1 MDVWHILKLEEIKI
15 AKLLGFPLDDKDP
28 EQFIMPIKERDGQKV
43 FRDTQGWHVSR
54 EKEFQSQPPS
64 SYSHTKEASF
74 PVITTFLLPES
85 KTGFTVIR
93 RVRLLME
100 RRSQIGYVP

>member
-1 MDVWHILKLEEIKI
+1 MDLWHILELEEIKI

-28 EQFIMPIKERDGQKV
+28 EQFVMPIKERDGQKD
-43 FRDTQGWHVSR
+43 FRDTQGWHACP

-64 SYSHTKEASF
+64 SYRHTKEASF

-100 RRSQIGYVP
+100 GRSWIVYVP